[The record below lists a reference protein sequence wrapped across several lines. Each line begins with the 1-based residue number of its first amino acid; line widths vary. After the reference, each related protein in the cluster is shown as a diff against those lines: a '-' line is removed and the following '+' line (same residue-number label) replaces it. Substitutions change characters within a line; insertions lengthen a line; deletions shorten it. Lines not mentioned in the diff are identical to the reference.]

1 MAERTPPNLS
11 TDQVWG
17 AIGRASNAVLGH
29 VTPAGAPRT
38 SGVVYRSIDRRIYV
52 AVAPGTWKDRHIR
65 ADGRVAMTVLVRRGG
80 LLSLLFPIPPATI
93 SFHGTA
99 TVHPASEP
107 AMGTILEGAVPA
119 ASPEPPR
126 VERDHRDHPRGQLP
140 HLRDRGVAWRTARA
154 AAGPNEGAG
163 RLRAGAEAAPA
174 DASQARSAS
183 ERSESPGQDCWV
195 LGILLV

>member
-107 AMGTILEGAVPA
+107 AMGTILDRLSRLLPPNRRASSAIIEITPEDNFLTYGIGVSLGAMRVP
-119 ASPEPPR
+119 
-126 VERDHRDHPRGQLP
+126 
-140 HLRDRGVAWRTARA
+140 
-154 AAGPNEGAG
+154 
-163 RLRAGAEAAPA
+163 EAARTRVP
-174 DASQARSAS
+174 
-183 ERSESPGQDCWV
+183 
-195 LGILLV
+195 